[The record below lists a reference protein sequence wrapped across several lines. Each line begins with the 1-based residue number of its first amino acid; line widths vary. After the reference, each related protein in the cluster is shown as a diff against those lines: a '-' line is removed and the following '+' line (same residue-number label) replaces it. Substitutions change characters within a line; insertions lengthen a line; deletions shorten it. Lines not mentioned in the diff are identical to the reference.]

1 MVSEREILEYI
12 ARQPD
17 RQVSLKQL
25 LRELRA
31 SGTDRR
37 ALKDGLSRL
46 VRQKA
51 LVKSRGQY
59 FSLAT
64 SRPAGS
70 RPEKETQFLSGR
82 LVRHRDGYGFVILDK
97 LVPGMVGDVFVG
109 QHSLGDA
116 MHGDRVLVRLG
127 RLDERGRAEGRIHQ
141 VLKRAHETVVGQF
154 RCERRGNFVL
164 PHDERLREAI
174 RIPRSEP
181 LPGDARPQELD
192 NAIVNVELTR
202 FPTASNPAQG
212 RVLEVLGRPGD
223 FGLDV
228 EIIIRK
234 HHLPHRFPTEV
245 LEEAEAVPQFLSSG
259 ELEERLDF
267 RALPVVTIDGE
278 TARDFDDAVYVER
291 LANGTY
297 LLQVHIA
304 DVSHYVR
311 PARPLD
317 REARLRGTSVYF
329 PDRALPMLP
338 AELSSGICSL
348 NPHVDR
354 LVVSCLMEIDGRG
367 EVVGQQLRE
376 GVIRSAERMTYTN
389 VNLVL
394 EGDPGLSARYAPLI
408 PPFERMKELALI
420 LNEKRRRRGSIDFDL
435 PEAEIQF
442 DEFGQMRAIT
452 RSERNVAH
460 RMIEEFMLAA
470 NETVANHLAGLA
482 LASLY
487 RIHEKPNP
495 KKVMEFEQLAG
506 SFGYSLGVAGLS
518 VERFRVRSGEGAGRR
533 SRFGH
538 PRGPRFAQ
546 QWELPAEIPVTPRHY
561 QRLTDAIAGKPEERI
576 LSYLMLRSLKQARY
590 SEQNSGHFALA
601 CPGYTHFTSPIR
613 RYPDL
618 IVHRILKAVLHD
630 WEPTGAGPRGRRR
643 KPAARPGPT
652 FSASEGQANEGS
664 ASEGPASEGPIPEA
678 ELKLVAEETSD
689 SERRAQDAERELLEW
704 KKVAFLAERM
714 GEEFEGLV
722 VNVTRFGFFVE
733 LTEMFVEGLVHADS
747 LTDDRYVFRE
757 STHEWAG
764 ERSKRRFRLGDQV
777 RVLVDRV
784 DPVARQIYF
793 ALAPQD

>member
-17 RQVSLKQL
+17 RQVSLKQM
-25 LRELRA
+25 LRELGGGGVA
-31 SGTDRR
+31 RR
-37 ALKDGLSRL
+37 ALKDELAHL
-46 VRQKA
+46 VQKKA

-59 FSLAT
+59 FTLAT
-64 SRPAGS
+64 GRAAGS
-70 RPEKETQFLSGR
+70 RPEKGTQFLSGR
-82 LVRHRDGYGFVILDK
+82 LVRHRDGYGFVILDE

-245 LEEAEAVPQFLSSG
+245 LEEAESVPQFLSSR
-259 ELEERLDF
+259 ELEGRLDF

-304 DVSHYVR
+304 DVSHYVH

-367 EVVGQQLRE
+367 EVVGHQLRE

-394 EGDPGLSARYAPLI
+394 EGDTGLSARYAPLV
-408 PPFERMKELALI
+408 PLFERMKELALI

-487 RIHEKPNP
+487 RIHEKPEP

-518 VERFRVRSGEGAGRR
+518 VERFRISSGEGAGRR
-533 SRFGH
+533 SRFGR

-576 LSYLMLRSLKQARY
+576 LSYLTLRSLKQARY

-601 CPGYTHFTSPIR
+601 CPVYTHFTSPIR

-618 IVHRILKAVLHD
+618 IVHRILKAVLRD
-630 WEPTGAGPRGRRR
+630 WKPTGAGPRGRRR

-652 FSASEGQANEGS
+652 FSASADPAG
-664 ASEGPASEGPIPEA
+664 EGPASEGPISEA
-678 ELKLVAEETSD
+678 ELKLVAGETSD

-764 ERSKRRFRLGDQV
+764 ERSKRRFRLGDRV

>member
-17 RQVSLKQL
+17 RQASLKQL
-25 LRELRA
+25 LRELGGGGVA
-31 SGTDRR
+31 RR
-37 ALKDGLSRL
+37 ALKDELARL

-59 FSLAT
+59 FTLAT
-64 SRPAGS
+64 GATGRAAGS
-70 RPEKETQFLSGR
+70 RPEKGTQFLSGR
-82 LVRHRDGYGFVILDK
+82 LVRHRDGYGFVILDE

-245 LEEAEAVPQFLSSG
+245 LEEAESVPQFLSSRH
-259 ELEERLDF
+259 LEERLDF

-297 LLQVHIA
+297 VLQVHIA

-367 EVVGQQLRE
+367 EVVGHQLRE

-408 PPFERMKELALI
+408 PPFERMKDLALI

-442 DEFGQMRAIT
+442 DELGQMRAIT

-487 RIHEKPNP
+487 RIHEKPDP

-518 VERFRVRSGEGAGRR
+518 VERFRISSGEGAGRR
-533 SRFGH
+533 SRFGR

-601 CPGYTHFTSPIR
+601 CPDYTHFTSPIR

-630 WEPTGAGPRGRRR
+630 WKPTGAGPRGRRR

-652 FSASEGQANEGS
+652 FSASEGPANEGS
-664 ASEGPASEGPIPEA
+664 ASEGPISEA

-733 LTEMFVEGLVHADS
+733 LTEMFVEGLVHADNLS
-747 LTDDRYVFRE
+747 DDRYVFRE

-764 ERSKRRFRLGDQV
+764 ERSKRRFRLGDRV

-784 DPVARQIYF
+784 DPVARQVYF